1 VSPSRPAASRRPSTG
16 RPGSGAS
23 AGRPKG
29 SASRRPAATAP
40 GRAGARA
47 GGGRTGGAQ
56 PPPPI
61 GPAPPAERGGRP
73 SGRIAVIALVLLVL
87 VISYASTLRA
97 WLAQRDEI
105 DAARAEL
112 VATRERVAQLSEDEE
127 RWKDPAFARA
137 EARERLGWVLPGE
150 VHYQVLGDDG
160 RPIGNDVSLDDP
172 PAKAEPPPTDW
183 YSTVWGSVQAA
194 GSGPERQ

>member
-1 VSPSRPAASRRPSTG
+1 
-16 RPGSGAS
+16 
-23 AGRPKG
+23 
-29 SASRRPAATAP
+29 
-40 GRAGARA
+40 
-47 GGGRTGGAQ
+47 
-56 PPPPI
+56 
-61 GPAPPAERGGRP
+61 
-73 SGRIAVIALVLLVL
+73 VL

-112 VATRERVAQLSEDEE
+112 VATRERVAQLSEDQE

-160 RPIGNDVSLDDP
+160 RPIGNEVSLDDP
-172 PAKAEPPPTDW
+172 PAKAEPLPTDW

>member
-1 VSPSRPAASRRPSTG
+1 VAPPRPAASRRPSTG

-23 AGRPKG
+23 AGRPRSS
-29 SASRRPAATAP
+29 SARRPAAA
-40 GRAGARA
+40 A
-47 GGGRTGGAQ
+47 GGRTGVRTGGPS

-61 GPAPPAERGGRP
+61 GPAPPKEAGGRP

-112 VATRERVAQLSEDEE
+112 VETRERVAQLSQDKE

-137 EARERLGWVLPGE
+137 EARDRLGWVLPGE

-160 RPIGNDVSLDDP
+160 RPIGSEVSLD
-172 PAKAEPPPTDW
+172 EPPVKTESMPEDW
-183 YSTVWGSVQAA
+183 YSSVWGSVQAA
-194 GSGPERQ
+194 GSDQERQ